1 MTNPMNAIID
11 TDIGSEMTDAA
22 EPKIDKWVPFLS
34 KLIGEPDEN
43 SYLIGHS
50 IGCQTVLRYLETLED
65 KKIGGAVLVAGWLM
79 RLTGDL
85 SKEEIAIARPWIET
99 PIDYQKVKR
108 SCLSIVAIFSDNDPY
123 VYIDNKKLFEERL
136 GATTVVE
143 HQKGHFSGSD
153 GVTELPSAL
162 NSVLEMAK
170 K

>member
-1 MTNPMNAIID
+1 MTNPINAIID

-108 SCLSIVAIFSDNDPY
+108 SCPSIVAIFSDNDPY